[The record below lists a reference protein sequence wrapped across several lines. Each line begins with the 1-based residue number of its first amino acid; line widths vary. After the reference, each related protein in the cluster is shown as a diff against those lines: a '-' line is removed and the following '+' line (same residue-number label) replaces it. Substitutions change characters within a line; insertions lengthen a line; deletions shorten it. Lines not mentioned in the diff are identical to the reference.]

1 MRLKFMVAYDGG
13 SFAGWQ
19 SQAHGGAVQDLIEAA
34 LEKIA
39 GERIVVH
46 GSGRTDSGVHA
57 LGQCAHVEVP
67 QGRLD
72 PADWQRALNASLP
85 ATIRILRAQKVRGDF
100 HARFDAKGK
109 IYRYEIYTGSVLPP
123 LLVGR
128 VWHEARQLD
137 PALLREAAQMFVG
150 RHDFAAFSA
159 NRGGSVTDTHRTITS
174 VGVKIKGPQIH
185 LIFEGEGFLY
195 KMVRMM
201 TGSIIR
207 AAKGQDTIEDL
218 RSRLHTGGPRTNH
231 VAPAAGLYLVRVLY

>member
-1 MRLKFMVAYDGG
+1 MRLKFTIAYDGG
-13 SFAGWQ
+13 AFAGWQ
-19 SQAHGGAVQDLIEAA
+19 SQAHGRAVQDFLEAA
-34 LEKIA
+34 MEKIA

-67 QGRLD
+67 EGRLA
-72 PADWQRALNASLP
+72 PADWLRALNAGLP
-85 ATIRILRAQKVRGDF
+85 ATIRVLRARRVNDDF

-109 IYRYEIYTGSVLPP
+109 IYRYEIYTGPVLPP
-123 LLVGR
+123 LLLGR
-128 VWHEARQLD
+128 VWHEARELD

-159 NRGGSVTDTHRTITS
+159 NRGGAVPETHRTIAS
-174 VGVKIKGPQIH
+174 VGVKIKGPQIA
-185 LIFEGEGFLY
+185 LTFEGEGFLY

-207 AAKGQDTIEDL
+207 AAKGQDTVEDL
-218 RSRLHTGGPRTNH
+218 RARLRTGGPRTNQ